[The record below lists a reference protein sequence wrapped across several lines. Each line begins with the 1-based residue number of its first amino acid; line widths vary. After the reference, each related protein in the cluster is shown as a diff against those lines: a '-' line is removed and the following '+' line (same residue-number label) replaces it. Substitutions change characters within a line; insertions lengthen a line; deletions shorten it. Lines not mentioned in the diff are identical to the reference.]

1 MKNTH
6 LEHLEDNILN
16 GGSQGGKEAV
26 AFLRSL
32 GDMLEQGGAD
42 TRVTVKW
49 DGAPA
54 VICGTNPENGRFF
67 VGTKS
72 VFNKTD
78 PKIIYSE
85 EDVER
90 MYAPG
95 QLAEKLKASYK
106 YLSTLSIPEVV
117 QGDLL
122 FTDDKYEAN
131 IGGDTC
137 VAFQPNTIVYAVPKD
152 SDIGQKIDEA
162 KFGIVFHTAYSGRT
176 LDTMS
181 ASFGNIRVQG
191 NTNVFVTSSD
201 FKNASGEAN
210 MTATEKTVY
219 TNLVN
224 KTEGSLKQASRF
236 LDLMKVNDMNKFTL
250 NIMFKTFFN
259 RYVRDGKCLD
269 GARATASD
277 FAQKFSNALDKE
289 IASKKMK
296 GGKKLMQMA
305 RKAAIKVLRKK
316 LVGKDKAAKYSLL
329 SMADNKQID
338 LKVKKNQA
346 KIAPLARK
354 LLPQVRKDT
363 MARVK
368 QARQTPQNNEYIPES
383 KLTGNLK
390 KARELMSP
398 AKHRKDG
405 IERIMK
411 GMKVTYK
418 QATKFHDDV
427 MKSYGFKPESFEI
440 VSFTTL

>member
-259 RYVRDGKCLD
+259 TYVRQGRSLV
-269 GARATASD
+269 GARNTARD
-277 FAQKFSNALDKE
+277 FAQYFSNALDKE
-289 IASKKMK
+289 IDKKKMK
-296 GGKKLMQMA
+296 ATKDKYLELKNKGLKFISDNQQAIYMTVASYMNLQAAKNFMIRKLQKVNTFGTFLRTPDGYRVTA
-305 RKAAIKVLRKK
+305 PEGFVAIRSGQALK
-316 LVGKDKAAKYSLL
+316 LVDRLEFSRANFTADKNWEKGNP
-329 SMADNKQID
+329 MP
-338 LKVKKNQA
+338 VP
-346 KIAPLARK
+346 KI
-354 LLPQVRKDT
+354 
-363 MARVK
+363 
-368 QARQTPQNNEYIPES
+368 
-383 KLTGNLK
+383 
-390 KARELMSP
+390 
-398 AKHRKDG
+398 
-405 IERIMK
+405 
-411 GMKVTYK
+411 
-418 QATKFHDDV
+418 
-427 MKSYGFKPESFEI
+427 
-440 VSFTTL
+440 

>member
-16 GGSQGGKEAV
+16 GGSEGGREAV

-32 GDMLEQGGAD
+32 GDMLDQGGAD

-85 EDVER
+85 EDADR
-90 MYAPG
+90 MYSG
-95 QLAEKLKASYK
+95 QLANKLKDAYK
-106 YLSTLSIPEVV
+106 YLSTLSIPNVV

-137 VAFQPNTIVYAVPKD
+137 IAFQPNTIVYAVPKD
-152 SDIGQKIDEA
+152 SDIGEKIDEA

-181 ASFGNIRVQG
+181 ASFGNIGVQG

-210 MTATEKTVY
+210 MTSAEKTIY

-259 RYVRDGKCLD
+259 TYVRQGKSLI
-269 GARATASD
+269 GARNTARD
-277 FAQKFSNALDKE
+277 FAQYFSNALDKE
-289 IASKKMK
+289 IDKKKMK
-296 GGKKLMQMA
+296 ATKDKYLELKNKGLKFISDNQQAIYMTVASYMNLQSAKNFMIRKLQKVNTFGTFLRTPDGYRVTA
-305 RKAAIKVLRKK
+305 PEGFVAIRSGQALK
-316 LVGKDKAAKYSLL
+316 LVDRLEFSRANFTADKNWEKGNPMPLP
-329 SMADNKQID
+329 
-338 LKVKKNQA
+338 
-346 KIAPLARK
+346 KI
-354 LLPQVRKDT
+354 
-363 MARVK
+363 
-368 QARQTPQNNEYIPES
+368 
-383 KLTGNLK
+383 
-390 KARELMSP
+390 
-398 AKHRKDG
+398 
-405 IERIMK
+405 
-411 GMKVTYK
+411 
-418 QATKFHDDV
+418 
-427 MKSYGFKPESFEI
+427 
-440 VSFTTL
+440 

>member
-16 GGSQGGKEAV
+16 GGSEGGREAV

-32 GDMLEQGGAD
+32 GDMLDQGGAD

-49 DGAPA
+49 EGAPA

-72 VFNKTD
+72 VFNKVG

-85 EDVER
+85 DEVDG
-90 MYAPG
+90 MYSG
-95 QLAEKLKASYK
+95 QLASKLKDAYK
-106 YLSTLSIPEVV
+106 YLSTLSIPNVV

-137 VAFQPNTIVYAVPKD
+137 IAFQPNTIVYAVPKD
-152 SDIGQKIDEA
+152 SDIGQRIDNA

-181 ASFGNIRVQG
+181 ASFGNIGVQG

-210 MTATEKTVY
+210 MTSAEKTTY

-259 RYVRDGKCLD
+259 TYVRQGKSLI
-269 GARATASD
+269 GARNTARD
-277 FAQKFSNALDKE
+277 FAQYFSKALDNE
-289 IASKKMK
+289 IDKKKMK
-296 GGKKLMQMA
+296 TTKDKYLELKNKGLKFISDNQQSIYMTVASYMNLQSAKNFMIRKLQKVNTFGTFLRTPDGYRVTA
-305 RKAAIKVLRKK
+305 PEGFVAIRSGQALK
-316 LVGKDKAAKYSLL
+316 LVDRLEFSRANFTADKNWEKGNPMPAP
-329 SMADNKQID
+329 
-338 LKVKKNQA
+338 
-346 KIAPLARK
+346 KI
-354 LLPQVRKDT
+354 
-363 MARVK
+363 
-368 QARQTPQNNEYIPES
+368 
-383 KLTGNLK
+383 
-390 KARELMSP
+390 
-398 AKHRKDG
+398 
-405 IERIMK
+405 
-411 GMKVTYK
+411 
-418 QATKFHDDV
+418 
-427 MKSYGFKPESFEI
+427 
-440 VSFTTL
+440 

>member
-32 GDMLEQGGAD
+32 GDMLDQGGAD

-122 FTDDKYEAN
+122 FTDDKYEAT

-152 SDIGQKIDEA
+152 SDIGQKIDQA

-181 ASFGNIRVQG
+181 ASFGNIGVQG

-210 MTATEKTVY
+210 MTASEKTTY

-259 RYVRDGKCLD
+259 TYVRQGRNLI
-269 GARATASD
+269 GARNTARD
-277 FAQKFSNALDKE
+277 FAQYFSNALDKE
-289 IASKKMK
+289 IDKKKMK
-296 GGKKLMQMA
+296 ATKDKYLELKNKGLRFISDNQQAIYMTVASYMNLQSAKNFMIRKLQKVNTFGTFLRTPDGYRVTA
-305 RKAAIKVLRKK
+305 PEGFVAIRSGQALK
-316 LVGKDKAAKYSLL
+316 LVDRLEFSRANFTADKNWEKGNPMPAP
-329 SMADNKQID
+329 
-338 LKVKKNQA
+338 
-346 KIAPLARK
+346 KI
-354 LLPQVRKDT
+354 
-363 MARVK
+363 
-368 QARQTPQNNEYIPES
+368 
-383 KLTGNLK
+383 
-390 KARELMSP
+390 
-398 AKHRKDG
+398 
-405 IERIMK
+405 
-411 GMKVTYK
+411 
-418 QATKFHDDV
+418 
-427 MKSYGFKPESFEI
+427 
-440 VSFTTL
+440 